1 MIAFFDE
8 AHMEGQWK
16 HIERASRYPFHP
28 VSIFAGFFYFTIN
41 EQIQKSAQKYSYYA
55 EKAL

>member
-28 VSIFAGFFYFTIN
+28 VSIFAGFFYFSFFKQAIFFPLLG
-41 EQIQKSAQKYSYYA
+41 SCWV
-55 EKAL
+55 L